1 MNEHKIIDLLEEC
14 RYGGCSAKVDPAE
27 LATLLSDIPLPIS
40 PNLLV
45 GTSTHDDAGVYK
57 VHEDLALIFTTD
69 FFPPMVSDPYTF
81 GRIAATNALSDIYA
95 MGGTPLL
102 SLNLMHYPASRLPLE
117 GMKQILLGGQSAIDE
132 SGALTVGG
140 HTIEDDTPQYGLAV
154 VGTVRPDQV
163 ITNDGAEVGDVLI
176 LTKPLGIGTLI
187 AGHRLEL
194 ANEADYESALQ
205 SMMQLNRK
213 GMEVMRKYGI
223 KGATDVTGFG
233 LAGHGLELAE
243 ASNVKIEL
251 YAESLPSLNGVIE
264 LLDTGCIPGAAF
276 RNLRYVGD
284 KLSRHAN
291 PSINYLIA
299 DAQTSG
305 GLLMSVPNQI
315 AMDLLSDL
323 KDSGYQGAAI
333 IGEVK
338 EYSEEIDTARILVK

>member
-1 MNEHKIIDLLEEC
+1 MNKDIILDLLEEC
-14 RYGGCSAKVDPAE
+14 SYGGCSAKVDPAE
-27 LATLLSDIPLPIS
+27 LATLLSDIPLPVS

-57 VHEDLALIFTTD
+57 VNDDLALIFTTD

-95 MGGTPLL
+95 MGGMPLL

-154 VGTVRPDQV
+154 VGTVHPDEV
-163 ITNDGAEVGDVLI
+163 ITNDGAKAGDLLI

-194 ANEADYESALQ
+194 AKDTDYERALH
-205 SMMQLNRK
+205 SMMQLNK
-213 GMEVMRKYGI
+213 GGMEVMKKYGI

-233 LAGHGLELAE
+233 LAGHGLELAQ
-243 ASNVKIEL
+243 ASDVKIEL
-251 YAESLPSLNGVIE
+251 YAEAIPSLDGVIE

-276 RNLRYVGD
+276 RNLRYVGEE
-284 KLSRHAN
+284 LSRHAN
-291 PSINYLIA
+291 PSINYLIT

-305 GLLMSVPNQI
+305 GLLMSVPYDKASAI
-315 AMDLLSDL
+315 LSDL
-323 KDSGYQGAAI
+323 KESGYHKAAI

-338 EYSEEIDTARILVK
+338 EYSEKIDTARIIVK